1 MYYISHLISTFHC
14 CDIFGVFFFHCELS
28 YTVYLVT
35 AAIVLIISALP
46 FPFLVGSYVV
56 AIFTF
61 GETFDATSR
70 SSLEMPLLFPSLY
83 LSFGPLLSYH
93 YAKLLKLQN
102 PGFLFGMLITS
113 KRFVTTIKVFDS
125 TTGKSHIFTFAP
137 YTTIKDLRSQ
147 VNAKFRGIFKSRFF
161 FFNNYLLFHKSCH
174 QICGSPLISKL

>member
-1 MYYISHLISTFHC
+1 M
-14 CDIFGVFFFHCELS
+14 IFLEFFFFHCELS

-70 SSLEMPLLFPSLY
+70 SRLEMPLLFPSLY

-102 PGFLFGMLITS
+102 PGFLFGMLIRS
-113 KRFVTTIKVFDS
+113 KRFLTTIEVVDITSKC
-125 TTGKSHIFTFAP
+125 HIFNFAP
-137 YTTIKDLRSQ
+137 HATIKDLRSH
-147 VNAKFRGIFKSRFF
+147 VIAKLNGIFKSRFF
-161 FFNNYLLFHKSCH
+161 VK
-174 QICGSPLISKL
+174 